1 MLGSLKRKDPSCFS
15 TSLGRPALREV
26 SPALDKSASAFLP
39 AETSQSRS
47 DTMGPEEQ
55 PPLAQ
60 LLFIVAACL
69 STPERIKGHSQCWR
83 WVLAADRSI
92 CISCLHNV
100 DSEKINLPVVIPNE
114 IIIIKLQVSS
124 LPIQYKQWQGNYRH
138 VLLKTNTCCA
148 NRMGNF
154 KYWVWFKQLEDT
166 QTMVTQWQF
175 SCQGIWRMS
184 ISFLWCHCCVED
196 RFFTKR

>member
-1 MLGSLKRKDPSCFS
+1 MASHIHINAGHSLKRKDPSCFS
-15 TSLGRPALREV
+15 TSLVRWALREI
-26 SPALDKSASAFLP
+26 SPAQDTNASAFLP

-47 DTMGPEEQ
+47 DALGPEEQ
-55 PPLAQ
+55 PRVAQ
-60 LLFIVAACL
+60 LLCVLGACL

-100 DSEKINLPVVIPNE
+100 DSKKINLPMVIPNE
-114 IIIIKLQVSS
+114 IIIIKLQVTS
-124 LPIQYKQWQGNYRH
+124 LQIQYKQWQGNYRH

-154 KYWVWFKQLEDT
+154 KYWVWFKQLEYT
-166 QTMVTQWQF
+166 QTMVTQWQ
-175 SCQGIWRMS
+175 SSSPGI
-184 ISFLWCHCCVED
+184 
-196 RFFTKR
+196 